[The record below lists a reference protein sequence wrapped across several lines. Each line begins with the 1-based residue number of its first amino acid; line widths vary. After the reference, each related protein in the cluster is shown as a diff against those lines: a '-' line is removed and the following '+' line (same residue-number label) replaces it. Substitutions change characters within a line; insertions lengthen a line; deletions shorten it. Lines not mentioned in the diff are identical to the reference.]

1 MPATD
6 LLLWRRFIEGDEE
19 AYACIYRQYV
29 DSLYAYA
36 SCFISD
42 KCLVEDCIQDLF
54 IKIYQNRKSLKET
67 DNIKLYLYL
76 YLSLVEFCRTF
87 VQSIVRTFVQVIF
100 SLLQFYFYIIFFY
113 PLLCCFCL

>member
-67 DNIKLYLYL
+67 DNIKLYLFVALKRQL
-76 YLSLVEFCRTF
+76 YFIGRRCPC
-87 VQSIVRTFVQVIF
+87 
-100 SLLQFYFYIIFFY
+100 FFY
-113 PLLCCFCL
+113 RVYG